1 MGKFEDRPFFTFEDD
16 NGNTVELAEGQL
28 AKIIRNGK
36 EKIVYCNEI
45 INGDEIIKY

>member
-1 MGKFEDRPFFTFEDD
+1 MGRFEDRPYFEFENDK
-16 NGNTVELAEGQL
+16 GEKIGLAEGQL

-45 INGDEIIKY
+45 QNGDEIIKY